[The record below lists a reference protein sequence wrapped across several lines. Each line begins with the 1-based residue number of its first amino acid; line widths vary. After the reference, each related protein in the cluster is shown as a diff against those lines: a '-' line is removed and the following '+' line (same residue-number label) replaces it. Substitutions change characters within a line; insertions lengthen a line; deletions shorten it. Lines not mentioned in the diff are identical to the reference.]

1 MKGMLLI
8 SMFVFSMQAHASFE
22 EKLTKIEGFETLSGE
37 IISNLNLQES
47 SKVLKSLE
55 TSSNIE
61 IRDRVFYPE
70 EVSQLIGSKLTKGPI
85 TAKRPNQ
92 GDYL

>member
-8 SMFVFSMQAHASFE
+8 SIFLLSFQAHASID
-22 EKLTKIEGFETLSGE
+22 EKLTKIEGFATLSGE
-37 IISNLNLQES
+37 IISNLNLHES
-47 SKVLKSLE
+47 SKVLESLK

-61 IRDRVFYPE
+61 IRERVFYPE
-70 EVSQLIGSKLTKGPI
+70 EVSQLIGGNLTKGPI

>member
-8 SMFVFSMQAHASFE
+8 SMFLFSIQANASIN

-37 IISNLNLQES
+37 IISHLDLHES
-47 SKVLKSLE
+47 SKVLESLK

-70 EVSQLIGSKLTKGPI
+70 EVSQLIGSNLTKGPI